1 MQPAPHASIPRAAAW
16 MAGWLTLMVVITV
29 AGREAARE
37 LSVFQ
42 IMLMRSVLGMAML
55 WPLVRAAGG
64 LSAVRTERLPQ
75 HVWRNAVHY
84 AAQYGWFVALT
95 LIPLAQLVS
104 IEFTMPIWSA
114 ALAVL
119 FLGERMSVRKWFA
132 VLLGLVG
139 VAVIVRPG
147 AGQLDAGQL
156 SSGQLIALASALGF
170 AVSVVLVKS
179 LTRTDAAV
187 AISFWMLVVQS
198 AIGLVPALAVW
209 HWPSAVGWGWVVVV
223 AFCGTYSH
231 YCFARAMQHADAT
244 VVVPMDFLRVPL
256 TALVGWL
263 AYSERVDLF
272 TALGV
277 GLILAGNVLNLFRW
291 PARGGRAPGRM

>member
-1 MQPAPHASIPRAAAW
+1 MQSQSDASIARAAGW
-16 MAGWLTLMVVITV
+16 MAGWLTLMIVIAV

-55 WPLVRAAGG
+55 WPLVHAAGG
-64 LSAVRTERLPQ
+64 LAAMRTARLPQ
-75 HVWRNAVHY
+75 HALRNTIHY
-84 AAQYGWFVALT
+84 AAQYGWFLALT
-95 LIPLAQLVS
+95 LIPLAQVVS

-114 ALAVL
+114 ALAVV
-119 FLGERMSVRKWFA
+119 FLGERMNARKWLA
-132 VLLGLVG
+132 IVLGLVG
-139 VAVIVRPG
+139 VAVIVRPR
-147 AGQLDAGQL
+147 AGELDV
-156 SSGQLIALASALGF
+156 GQLIALAAALGF
-170 AVSVVLVKS
+170 AVSVILVKS

-198 AIGLVPALAVW
+198 AIGLIPALMVW
-209 HWPSAVGWGWVVVV
+209 QWPSPHTWGWVVVV

-256 TALVGWL
+256 TALVGWW
-263 AYSERVDLF
+263 AYAEGLDLF
-272 TALGV
+272 TVLGV
-277 GLILAGNVLNLFRW
+277 ALILAGNVLNLVRW
-291 PARGGRAPGRM
+291 PLGGGWSRRRA